1 MELKKLLDDIK
12 VILVKQKIE
21 VHDDIDRDIFGYYS
35 DGNYLSVFVFF
46 VRGSKIAGHHHQI
59 IPLIDDEGEE
69 LTRYIAKFYD
79 KALIP
84 KEVLVSSIADGD
96 LLSDYLKV

>member
-1 MELKKLLDDIK
+1 M
-12 VILVKQKIE
+12 
-21 VHDDIDRDIFGYYS
+21 
-35 DGNYLSVFVFF
+35 SVFVFF
-46 VRGSKIAGHHHQI
+46 VRGSRIAGHHHQI

-84 KEVLVSSIADGD
+84 KEVLVPSITDSN
-96 LLSDYLKV
+96 LLSDYFKVKVKIPEKGVKKKLVDMASDNAKNS